1 MAHACTS
8 IIELV
13 PSIMCAS
20 ERQPDF
26 TDVLELYEDDL
37 PSPQLFVTEQMG
49 WKEYWSKKE
58 PSELPNTCAKSL
70 KVCDRLFYPNIF
82 VLLQLICTI
91 PATSCECERS
101 ASALRRLHTF
111 NRACMTEERL
121 SSLALIHI
129 HYQKNIDLDEVVDIF
144 SNLHP
149 RRIQLDHL

>member
-1 MAHACTS
+1 
-8 IIELV
+8 
-13 PSIMCAS
+13 MCAS

-58 PSELPNTCAKSL
+58 PSELPNTCAKS
-70 KVCDRLFYPNIF
+70 
-82 VLLQLICTI
+82 
-91 PATSCECERS
+91 CECERS
-101 ASALRRLHTF
+101 ASALCRLHTF